1 MRLTVKVALVIAFV
15 ALDIVLVALAVR
27 HVRQPA
33 STDSGPSTPTLT
45 SDDDSTTPPATTPT
59 QPTTSNTEPPP
70 PKRSDTLLS
79 IGVDGVLLRA
89 TTGDCQAGESGSV
102 EVSTDGGQT
111 FETALS
117 EVAQV
122 VRVVAVSRSDLWI
135 VETGETCAAAVQR
148 SGDLGES
155 WVRSPGSRGAWHLS
169 PIGGDGRVHAP
180 GGPRRLGCV
189 GISLAPLDVTLAYA
203 ACDNGDVRVSTD
215 AGTTWSTTG
224 HVDGLVA
231 LSFEDAS
238 TGLALATDEGCAAR
252 VLTTN
257 DNGQTWRRS
266 SCMEGEEPEA
276 IATNGS
282 QVVAQVDDQLIVS
295 DDGGQT
301 WSLPT

>member
-1 MRLTVKVALVIAFV
+1 MRLHVKVALVIAFV
-15 ALDIVLVALAVR
+15 VLDIVLVALAVR

-33 STDSGPSTPTLT
+33 STDGGLSTSTLT
-45 SDDDSTTPPATTPT
+45 SDGDSTTPATTPT
-59 QPTTSNTEPPP
+59 QPNTSNTEPPP
-70 PKRSDTLLS
+70 PERSNTLLS
-79 IGVDGVLLRA
+79 IGVGGVVLRA
-89 TTGDCQAGESGSV
+89 TTGDCQAGESGSI

-111 FETALS
+111 FETALRA
-117 EVAQV
+117 VAQV

-135 VETGETCAAAVQR
+135 VETGETCVAAVQR

-169 PIGGDGRVHAP
+169 PTVGDGRVHAP

-203 ACDNGDVRVSTD
+203 ACENGDVRVSTN

-224 HVDGLVA
+224 HIDGLAA
-231 LSFEDAS
+231 LSFENAS
-238 TGLALATDEGCAAR
+238 TGLALATDDGCAAR
-252 VLTTN
+252 VVTTN

-266 SCMEGEEPEA
+266 GCLEGDEPEA
-276 IATNGS
+276 IATNGN
-282 QVVAQVDDQLIVS
+282 QVVAQVDDQLFVS

-301 WSLPT
+301 WSPPT